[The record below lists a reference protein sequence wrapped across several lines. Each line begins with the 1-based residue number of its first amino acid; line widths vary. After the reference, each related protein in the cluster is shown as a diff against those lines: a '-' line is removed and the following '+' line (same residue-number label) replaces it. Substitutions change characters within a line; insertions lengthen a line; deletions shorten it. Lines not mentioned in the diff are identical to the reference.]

1 MHKSGGTDN
10 FGAVFP
16 GNLTRG
22 TFSDPGRSVGLAE
35 LLENVKTALESRY
48 SIEREL
54 GRGGMATVYLAQ
66 DFRHGR
72 SVAVKVLHHELA
84 SAVGADRFLREI
96 KLAARLNHPHILPL
110 FDSGDVGGFL
120 FYVMPYVEGE
130 SLRDRMNR
138 EGQLTLEEALGI
150 GRAVASALDYA
161 HRNHI
166 VHRDIKPE
174 NIMLNEGEALVMD
187 FGIAKAVSMAGS
199 DTLTQTGMV
208 IGTPAYV
215 SPEQAAGE
223 VEIDGR
229 SDQYSLGC
237 VLYEMLTG
245 KRPFTGPTA
254 QAVLTKRFTAPVP
267 TLSDVLEGVPAE
279 IDHALSKALSKDAAA
294 RFATSG
300 EFGRA
305 LVAPVVTTPTSTPVP
320 EGAQV
325 VKSIAVLPFTN
336 MSADVENEYFTDG
349 MAEEIINALS
359 KIKSLS
365 VASRT
370 SSFAYKGKTEDIK
383 EIGKKLEVS
392 AVLEGSV
399 RKMGNKIRISV
410 QLISVANG
418 YQLWSER
425 YDREIEDVFAIQ
437 DEIAQNI
444 VKALRVVL
452 SEDEKRAIE
461 KIPTENV
468 EAYDYY
474 LRGRKFFHQHRRTS
488 IEFARQMFTRAIEI
502 DPEYALAHAGIA
514 DCCSILYMYFD
525 ARESNLKQADSASK
539 KALQLDPD
547 LAEAHS
553 ARGLAFSLSKQY
565 DAAVKEFEK
574 AMALDPKLYEA
585 PYFYGRACLAQGKW
599 SEAAPLFERASALRP
614 EDYQAPTFLAA
625 AFAGQGRI
633 HEASKASHRAA
644 NVIEQWLDLN
654 PDDARALNLGATI
667 WSNLGQSEKALEWA
681 RRSLVIDKEDPQ
693 VLYNVA
699 CVYAIEGMKDDA
711 IGCLERAIDKGAG
724 HREWI
729 EHDSDLN
736 SLRGDKRFQA
746 LLERM

>member
-1 MHKSGGTDN
+1 
-10 FGAVFP
+10 
-16 GNLTRG
+16 LTEMLE
-22 TFSDPGRSVGLAE
+22 SVKA
-35 LLENVKTALESRY
+35 ALESRY

-72 SVAVKVLHHELA
+72 SVAVKVLHPELA
-84 SAVGADRFLREI
+84 SALGSDRFLREI
-96 KLAARLNHPHILPL
+96 RLAARLNHPHILPL
-110 FDSGDVGGFL
+110 FDSGEANGFL
-120 FYVMPYVEGE
+120 FYVMPYIEGE

-138 EGQLTLEEALGI
+138 EGQLTLEDSLHI
-150 GRAVASALDYA
+150 GRAVAGALDYA
-161 HRNHI
+161 HRNQI

-174 NIMLNEGEALVMD
+174 NIMLNEGEPMVMD
-187 FGIAKAVSMAGS
+187 FGIAKAVTAAGA

-237 VLYEMLTG
+237 VLFEMLTG
-245 KRPFTGPTA
+245 KRPFTGPTV
-254 QAVLTKRFTAPVP
+254 QAVLTKRFTEPVP
-267 TLSDVLEGVPAE
+267 ALSQVLEGVPDE
-279 IDHALSKALSKDAAA
+279 IDRALSKALSRDAAA
-294 RFATSG
+294 RFTTSG
-300 EFGRA
+300 EFARA
-305 LVAPVVTTPTSTPVP
+305 LVVTTVPTPTSSPVP
-320 EGAQV
+320 EGVQV
-325 VKSIAVLPFTN
+325 VKSMAVLPFTN
-336 MSADVENEYFTDG
+336 MSADIENEYFTDG

-370 SSFAYKGKTEDIK
+370 SSFAYKGKTEDIR

-461 KIPTENV
+461 KMPTENV

-525 ARESNLKQADSASK
+525 ARESNLKQADSASR

-553 ARGLAFSLSKQY
+553 ARGLAYSLSRQY
-565 DAAVKEFEK
+565 EPAMEEFET
-574 AMALDPKLYEA
+574 AMKLDPKLYEA
-585 PYFYGRACLAQGKW
+585 PYFYGRACLAQGRW
-599 SEAAPLFERASALRP
+599 FEAAPLFEKASALRP

-633 HEASKASHRAA
+633 HEASKASHRAV

-667 WSNLGQSEKALEWA
+667 WSNLGQPEKALEWA

-693 VLYNVA
+693 LLYNVA
-699 CVYAIEGMKDDA
+699 CVYAIEGMRDDA
-711 IGCLERAIDKGAG
+711 IQCLERAVDKGYG
-724 HREWI
+724 HKEWI

-736 SLRGDKRFQA
+736 SLRNDKRFQA

>member
-1 MHKSGGTDN
+1 
-10 FGAVFP
+10 
-16 GNLTRG
+16 
-22 TFSDPGRSVGLAE
+22 
-35 LLENVKTALESRY
+35 
-48 SIEREL
+48 
-54 GRGGMATVYLAQ
+54 MATVYLAQ

-72 SVAVKVLHHELA
+72 SVAVKVLHNELA
-84 SAVGADRFLREI
+84 SALGADRFLREI

-110 FDSGDVGGFL
+110 FDSGTADGFL
-120 FYVMPYVEGE
+120 FYVMPFIDGE

-138 EGQLTLEEALGI
+138 EGKLTLEDALGI
-150 GRAVASALDYA
+150 GRAVAGALDYA

-174 NIMLNEGEALVMD
+174 NIMLNEGAPMVMD
-187 FGIAKAVSMAGS
+187 FGIAKAVSIAGS

-237 VLYEMLTG
+237 VLYEMITG
-245 KRPFTGPTA
+245 ERPFTGPTA

-267 TLSDVLEGVPAE
+267 ALSDVLDGVPPE
-279 IDHALSKALSKDAAA
+279 IDRALSKALSMDAAA
-294 RFATSG
+294 RFTTSG
-300 EFGRA
+300 EFAKA
-305 LVAPVVTTPTSTPVP
+305 LVAPVVSTPTSTPVP
-320 EGAQV
+320 EGVQS
-325 VKSIAVLPFTN
+325 VKSLAVLPFSN
-336 MSADVENEYFTDG
+336 MSADAENEYFTDG

-370 SSFAYKGKTEDIK
+370 SSFAYKGKTEDIR
-383 EIGKKLEVS
+383 EIGKRLEVS
-392 AVLEGSV
+392 SVLEGSV

-410 QLISVANG
+410 QLINVANG

-425 YDREIEDVFAIQ
+425 YDREMEDVFAIQ

-452 SEDEKRAIE
+452 SDDEKRAIE
-461 KIPTENV
+461 KVPTENL

-525 ARESNLKQADSASK
+525 ARESNLKQADSASR

-553 ARGLAFSLSKQY
+553 ARGLAYSLSQQY
-565 DAAVKEFEK
+565 DAAMQEFET

-599 SEAAPLFERASALRP
+599 TEAAPLFEKAASLRP
-614 EDYQAPTFLAA
+614 EDYQAPTFLAS

-633 HEASKASHRAA
+633 HEASKASHRAV
-644 NVIEQWLDLN
+644 NVIEQWLNLN

-667 WSNLGQSEKALEWA
+667 WSNLGQPEKALDWA

-693 VLYNVA
+693 LLYNVA

-711 IGCLERAIDKGAG
+711 ISCLERAVDKGYG

-736 SLRGDKRFQA
+736 SLRTDKRFQA